1 MEKKPKPKKKLIR
14 KLQNKFRLVIM
25 NDENFEEK
33 ASLRLSPLNV
43 FVTTGMI
50 ILSLIT
56 STIYIIAFTPLRE
69 YIPGY
74 ADVNMRR
81 NLMVLS
87 LKADSLQNELHAR
100 DLYFVNLR
108 SVIDGDMN
116 IDTTQNFAGTNPA
129 RYDTMKTLYKSK
141 EDSMLR
147 SMIESQDKYELAVN
161 TEKTSSGSIA
171 SFFFFPP
178 VKGTLINTFD
188 RIGRHYGVDVLAGK
202 DEGIKATLDGTVV
215 LATWTNDT
223 GYIIALQHSNNIF
236 SLYKHNSALLKKV
249 GTVVKAGEV
258 IAIIG
263 NTGEFTSGPH
273 LHFEL
278 WHNGSPINPKDYI
291 TF

>member
-1 MEKKPKPKKKLIR
+1 
-14 KLQNKFRLVIM
+14 M
-25 NDENFEEK
+25 NEENFEEK
-33 ASLRLSPLNV
+33 ASVTLTPLNV
-43 FVTTGMI
+43 FVTAGII
-50 ILSLIT
+50 ILTLIT

-81 NLMVLS
+81 NLIVLS
-87 LKADSLQNELHAR
+87 LKADSLQSELQAR
-100 DLYFVNLR
+100 DLHFGNLR
-108 SVIDGDMN
+108 AVIDGNMDV
-116 IDTTQNFAGTNPA
+116 DTAQNFAGSNPA
-129 RYDTMKTLYKSK
+129 RYDTMRTLARSK
-141 EDSMLR
+141 EDSLLR
-147 SMIESQDKYELAVN
+147 LMIESQDKYELAVSS
-161 TEKTSSGSIA
+161 EKASAGSIS

-223 GYIIALQHSNNIF
+223 GYIIALQHSNNTF
-236 SLYKHNSALLKKV
+236 SVYKHNSALLKKV
-249 GTVVKAGEV
+249 GSVVKAGEV

>member
-1 MEKKPKPKKKLIR
+1 MAKEVKEKKKLIR
-14 KLQNKFRLVIM
+14 KLKNKFRLVIM

-33 ASLRLSPLNV
+33 ASIRLSPLNV
-43 FVTTGMI
+43 FVTAGII
-50 ILSLIT
+50 ILTLIT

-81 NLMVLS
+81 NLMSLS
-87 LKADSLQNELHAR
+87 LKTDSLDNELKAR
-100 DLYFVNLR
+100 DLYLQNLR
-108 SVIDGDMN
+108 MVIDGN
-116 IDTTQNFAGTNPA
+116 IDADTSHNFAGSNPA
-129 RYDTMKTLYKSK
+129 RYDTMRTLQKSK
-141 EDSMLR
+141 ADSMLR
-147 SMIESQDKYELAVN
+147 LMIESQDKYELAVSDVKAS
-161 TEKTSSGSIA
+161 TGSIA

-188 RIGRHYGVDVLAGK
+188 RVGRHYGVDVLAGK

-223 GYIIALQHSNNIF
+223 GYIIALQHSNNLF
-236 SLYKHNSALLKKV
+236 SVYKHNSALLKKV
-249 GTVVKAGEV
+249 GNVVKAGEV